1 MLQVVSRFTAT
12 LNDTNENGIT
22 QLFEATSDTDVDSVR
37 FLLTQDGILINKR
50 SQVVY
55 AEEEEDDEDDEVR
68 YETPFHC
75 AEQKV
80 NAGLEDDEV
89 LDDEVSRRI
98 QVATLLRD
106 AGGQL

>member
-37 FLLTQDGILINKR
+37 FLLLQDGILINKR

-55 AEEEEDDEDDEVR
+55 AEEEEDDEGDEVR

-106 AGGQL
+106 AGGQV